1 MIDENGVWRTKIA
14 SDGRELVSIGTPEF
28 PLEMFGLPEE
38 MSKLQEVPWHWH
50 EEMEIN
56 VSVGEGEVM
65 MADGKNFRTRDGQG
79 LFVNGG
85 VLHGAKAVREGGS
98 FRHYS
103 LVFNP
108 SVVGGAPGSVFWQ
121 KYLAPLMNAPEA
133 RCVPLT
139 GEAEW
144 EKQLIAHFLRIVEQ
158 WTAREAGYEF
168 SIRAELSQIVFLLAE
183 NSLKNAPLPSERELR
198 DAERIKKMV
207 DYIRIHADEPITT
220 DQIARSAAVSVSEC
234 LRCFR
239 RMMDLTPKEY
249 LRQHRVRHA
258 ATLLEKTDKSIT
270 QIGAECGFEDMSY
283 FARVF
288 REEKGCTPTQYR
300 ERRVT
305 QSKK

>member
-1 MIDENGVWRTKIA
+1 MIDENGVWRTTVA
-14 SDGRELVSIGTPEF
+14 SDGRELVSIGTTEF
-28 PLEMFGLPEE
+28 PLEMFGYSKEE
-38 MSKLQEVPWHWH
+38 SWIQEVPWHWH

-56 VSVGEGEVM
+56 IAVEDGELM
-65 MADGKNFRTRDGQG
+65 LADGKTFYTKAGQG
-79 LFVNGG
+79 VFVNGG
-85 VLHGAKAVREGGS
+85 VLHGAKAAQEGKC

-103 LVFNP
+103 LVFHP

-133 RCVPLT
+133 RCIPLL
-139 GEAEW
+139 GEEPW
-144 EKQLIAHFLRIVEQ
+144 ERKLLGHFERILKQWME
-158 WTAREAGYEF
+158 REPGYEF
-168 SIRAELSQIVFLLAE
+168 LIRAELSQIVFLLAE
-183 NSLKNAPLPSERELR
+183 NSLQNAPPPSERELR

-207 DYIRIHADEPITT
+207 DFVRIHANEQITT
-220 DQIARSAAVSVSEC
+220 EQIARSAAVSVSEC

-270 QIGAECGFEDMSY
+270 QIGEECGFEDMSY

-288 REEKGCTPTQYR
+288 REKKGCTPTQYR
-300 ERRVT
+300 EQCR
-305 QSKK
+305 